1 MKEIRYGI
9 KNHGEKKISGGKIP
23 QRILEGKTV
32 REEGTILVKKLINS
46 KMFINN
52 VIFR

>member
-9 KNHGEKKISGGKIP
+9 KTHGGKKSLGEKFHKEFV
-23 QRILEGKTV
+23 EGETL

-46 KMFINN
+46 NRFINI
-52 VIFR
+52 VLYC

>member
-1 MKEIRYGI
+1 MGK
-9 KNHGEKKISGGKIP
+9 KKSLGEKFHKEFV
-23 QRILEGKTV
+23 EGKTL

>member
-9 KNHGEKKISGGKIP
+9 KIMGEKKFWGKR
-23 QRILEGKTV
+23 QGILEGKTV